1 MRTIG
6 TASYG
11 LRAPI
16 VKQGDDL
23 IQIVVDTVL
32 NSGLEIKDRDVLGIT
47 ESIVARCE
55 GNYVTINEVAEEIR
69 KISDNADVII
79 IDRPI
84 YSRNRFAMILKAIA
98 RGTGKKVVIIM
109 PPVDEVGNVIRN
121 HPFTKLNYDEYYKS
135 IVEGEGK
142 ECEIIDGIKNKE
154 LLSIYKEDPFVI
166 DARMYFTTS
175 NEEEIKELKNNIGG
189 YCTLAYIC
197 RNKCEYGLYG
207 SNKSSEELLKLFP
220 SKNYAQNLVEKVQS
234 KIFTET
240 GKKIEVM
247 VYGDGCFKD
256 PVGGIWEF
264 ADPVVSPAYTPGLE
278 GTPNEIKIKNFA
290 DEKYK
295 DLRGEELNSAIKEE
309 IKNKSSN
316 LQGSMISQGT
326 TPRRY
331 TDLLG
336 SLMDLTSGSG
346 DKGTPFIYVQGYFD
360 NMSND

>member
-1 MRTIG
+1 MVRTIG

-23 IQIVVDTVL
+23 VQIVVDTVL

-55 GNYVTINEVAEEIR
+55 GNYVTIDEVAEEI
-69 KISDNADVII
+69 KNISDNAENIHVF
-79 IDRPI
+79 RPI

-98 RGTGKKVVIIM
+98 RAAGKYVVIH
-109 PPVDEVGNVIRN
+109 VTEKDEVGNVLRN
-121 HPFTKLNYDEYYKS
+121 HPFTGLNYDEYYKS
-135 IVEGEGK
+135 IVEAEGK
-142 ECEIIDGIKNKE
+142 ECTIAHDGDITIE
-154 LLSIYKEDPFVI
+154 TGSSYLI

-175 NEEEIKELKNNIGG
+175 NEEEIKELKNNNSG

-197 RNKCEYGLYG
+197 RDKCDYGLYG
-207 SNKSSEELLKLFP
+207 SNKASEEMLKLFP
-220 SKNYAQNLVEKVQS
+220 SKQYAQNLVEKVQE
-234 KIFTET
+234 KIYTET

-247 VYGDGCFKD
+247 CYGDGCYKD
-256 PVGGIWEF
+256 PDSGIWEF
-264 ADPVVSPAYTPGLE
+264 ADGTVSPAYTPGLE

-290 DEKYK
+290 DDKYK
-295 DLRGEELNSAIKEE
+295 DLRGEELSLAIKDE
-309 IKNKSSN
+309 INSSKMDLKGN
-316 LQGSMISQGT
+316 MSSQGT

-331 TDLLG
+331 INLLG

-346 DKGTPFIYVQGYFD
+346 SKGTPFVYIQGYFD
-360 NMSND
+360 SFADE

>member
-23 IQIVVDTVL
+23 VQIVVDTLL

-47 ESIVARCE
+47 ESIVARCQ
-55 GNYVTINEVAEEIR
+55 GNYVTIDEVAEDIR
-69 KISDNADVII
+69 KLSNNADNIFV
-79 IDRPI
+79 DRPI

-98 RGTGKKVVIIM
+98 RAAGKKVFIYM
-109 PPVDEVGNVIRN
+109 PAVDEVGNVVKE
-121 HPFTKLNYDEYYKS
+121 HPFTKINYDEYYKS
-135 IVEGEGK
+135 IVEAEGK
-142 ECEIIDGIKNKE
+142 ECEIT
-154 LLSIYKEDPFVI
+154 STTAMSCFTI

-175 NEEEIKELKNNIGG
+175 QQEEIRDNS
-189 YCTLAYIC
+189 CTLADIC
-197 RNKCEYGLYG
+197 ANKCEYGLYG

-220 SKNYAQNLVEKVQS
+220 SKSFAEAIVERVQGLVYL
-234 KIFTET
+234 ET

-247 VYGDGCFKD
+247 VYGDGCFKS
-256 PVGGIWEF
+256 PTPGGQIWEF

-295 DLRGEELNSAIKEE
+295 DLKGEELNSAIKEE
-309 IKNKSSN
+309 IKNKSSDLKGN
-316 LQGSMISQGT
+316 MNSQGT

-346 DKGTPFIYVQGYFD
+346 DKGTPFVYVQGYFD

>member
-23 IQIVVDTVL
+23 IEIIVDTVL
-32 NSGLEIKDRDVLGIT
+32 KSGLEVKDKDVLGIT

-55 GNYVTINEVAEEIR
+55 GNYVTIDEVAEEI
-69 KISDNADVII
+69 KKMSNNANTILVY
-79 IDRPI
+79 RPI

-98 RGTGKKVVIIM
+98 RAAGKKVYIRM
-109 PPVDEVGNVIRN
+109 TYEDEVGNVLKN
-121 HPFTKLNYDEYYKS
+121 HPFTGLNYDEYYKS
-135 IVEGEGK
+135 IVEAEGK
-142 ECEIIDGIKNKE
+142 ECIIVYDNTTLDAEKDVI
-154 LLSIYKEDPFVI
+154 DFVI
-166 DARMYFTTS
+166 NAEMYFTTCNYDS
-175 NEEEIKELKNNIGG
+175 FKDGCYLSD
-189 YCTLAYIC
+189 IC
-197 RNKCEYGLYG
+197 KDKCEYGLYG

-220 SKNYAQNLVEKVQS
+220 SKNYAQNLVEKVQG

-264 ADPVVSPAYTPGLE
+264 ADPVVSPAYTEGLE

-295 DLRGEELNSAIKEE
+295 DLKGEELNSAIKEE

-316 LQGSMISQGT
+316 LKGSMTSQGT

-346 DKGTPFIYVQGYFD
+346 DKGTPFVYVQGYFD

>member
-1 MRTIG
+1 MRIIG

-23 IQIVVDTVL
+23 IEIIVNTVL
-32 NSGLEIKDRDVLGIT
+32 NSGLEIKDKDVLGIT

-55 GNYVTINEVAEEIR
+55 GNYVTIDEVAEEIR
-69 KISDNADVII
+69 KISNNADFIYVY
-79 IDRPI
+79 RPI

-98 RGTGKKVVIIM
+98 RAAGKKVYIYM
-109 PPVDEVGNVIRN
+109 PQYDEVGNVVRD

-135 IVEGEGK
+135 IVEAEGK
-142 ECEIIDGIKNKE
+142 GCEITSSASPMLGC
-154 LLSIYKEDPFVI
+154 FTV

-175 NEEEIKELKNNIGG
+175 QQEEIRDNS
-189 YCTLAYIC
+189 CTLADIC
-197 RNKCEYGLYG
+197 KDKCEYGLYG
-207 SNKSSEELLKLFP
+207 SNKASEEMLKLFP
-220 SKNYAQNLVEKVQS
+220 SKSYAEAIVERVQGR
-234 KIFTET
+234 IFIET

-278 GTPNEIKIKNFA
+278 GTPNEVKIKNFA

-295 DLRGEELNSAIKEE
+295 DLRGEELNSAIKKE
-309 IKNKSSN
+309 IENKSSDLKGN
-316 LQGSMISQGT
+316 MNSQGT

-346 DKGTPFIYVQGYFD
+346 DKGTPFVYVQGYFD
-360 NMSND
+360 NMSNE

>member
-23 IQIVVDTVL
+23 IEIIVNTVL

-55 GNYVTINEVAEEIR
+55 GNYVTIDEVAEEVR

-142 ECEIIDGIKNKE
+142 ECKIIDDIKNKE
-154 LLSIYKEDPFVI
+154 LLSVYKEDPFVI
-166 DARMYFTTS
+166 DARMYFTTNS
-175 NEEEIKELKNNIGG
+175 DLSDEVHNASLSSF
-189 YCTLAYIC
+189 C
-197 RNKCEYGLYG
+197 RGKCEYGLYG

-220 SKNYAQNLVEKVQS
+220 SKNYAQNLVEKVQG

-295 DLRGEELNSAIKEE
+295 DLRGEELNTAIKEE

-316 LQGSMISQGT
+316 LKGNMMSQGT

>member
-23 IQIVVDTVL
+23 IQIIVDTVL

-55 GNYVTINEVAEEIR
+55 GNYVTIDEVAEEIR
-69 KISDNADVII
+69 KMSNNAEVIFV
-79 IDRPI
+79 DRPI

-98 RGTGKKVVIIM
+98 RAAGKKVII
-109 PPVDEVGNVIRN
+109 VVTDIDEVGNVLRN

-135 IVEGEGK
+135 IIETEGK
-142 ECEIIDGIKNKE
+142 ECEIIDLDSDLDGYV
-154 LLSIYKEDPFVI
+154 SIPEHDFEI

-175 NEEEIKELKNNIGG
+175 HLYKYDINKDKA
-189 YCTLAYIC
+189 CTLADIC
-197 RNKCEYGLYG
+197 KDKCEYGLYG
-207 SNKSSEELLKLFP
+207 SNKASEEMLKLFP
-220 SKNYAQNLVEKVQS
+220 SKNYAQNLVEKVQGKIYTETAKKISCFVFGDGAYRDPDS
-234 KIFTET
+234 KI
-240 GKKIEVM
+240 
-247 VYGDGCFKD
+247 
-256 PVGGIWEF
+256 WEW
-264 ADPVVSPAYTPGLE
+264 ADPVVCPAYTSDLE

-295 DLRGEELNSAIKEE
+295 DLHGEELNVAIKRE
-309 IKNKSSN
+309 IKEVSSDLKGN
-316 LQGSMISQGT
+316 MSSQGT

-331 TDLLG
+331 VNLLG
-336 SLMDLTSGSG
+336 SLADLTTGSGS
-346 DKGTPFIYVQGYFD
+346 KGTPFVYIQGYFD
-360 NMSND
+360 SYADD

>member
-1 MRTIG
+1 MTRTIG
-6 TASYG
+6 TAAYG

-23 IQIVVDTVL
+23 VKIVVDTVL
-32 NSGLEIKDRDVLGIT
+32 SSGLEIKDRDVLGIT
-47 ESIVARCE
+47 ESIVARCQ
-55 GNYVTINEVAEEIR
+55 GNYVTIDEVAEEVR

-175 NEEEIKELKNNIGG
+175 NLPHEF
-189 YCTLAYIC
+189 CTLADIC
-197 RNKCEYGLYG
+197 KDKCDYGLYG

-220 SKNYAQNLVEKVQS
+220 SCEYSRNLVREVQQRI
-234 KIFTET
+234 KDTT
-240 GKKIEVM
+240 GKLIEVM

-264 ADPVVSPAYTPGLE
+264 ADPVVSPASTMGLQ

-295 DLRGEELNSAIKEE
+295 DLHGEELNAAIKKE
-309 IKNKSSN
+309 IENKNNDLK
-316 LQGSMISQGT
+316 GSMASQGT

-346 DKGTPFIYVQGYFD
+346 DKGTPFVYVQGYFD
-360 NMSND
+360 NMAND

>member
-23 IQIVVDTVL
+23 IEIIVNTVL

-55 GNYVTINEVAEEIR
+55 GNYVTIDEVAEEIR
-69 KISDNADVII
+69 QKSSNADWILVYQ
-79 IDRPI
+79 PI

-98 RGTGKKVVIIM
+98 RAAKKGIM
-109 PPVDEVGNVIRN
+109 IDMPSIDEVGNVRKN
-121 HPFTKLNYDEYYKS
+121 HPFTGLNYDEYYKS
-135 IVEGEGK
+135 IVEVEGK
-142 ECEIIDGIKNKE
+142 ECKIIYDIKDKE
-154 LLSIYKEDPFVI
+154 LLSLYKEDPYFI
-166 DARMYFTTS
+166 DARMYFTT
-175 NEEEIKELKNNIGG
+175 NNDEIRENSCKLSD
-189 YCTLAYIC
+189 IC
-197 RNKCEYGLYG
+197 ADKCDYGLYG
-207 SNKSSEELLKLFP
+207 SNKASEEMLKLFP
-220 SKNYAQNLVEKVQS
+220 SKNYAQNLVEKVQG

-247 VYGDGCFKD
+247 VYGDGCYKD
-256 PVGGIWEF
+256 PDSGIWEF
-264 ADPVVSPAYTPGLE
+264 ADGTVSPAYTLGLE

-290 DEKYK
+290 DDKYK
-295 DLRGEELNSAIKEE
+295 ELKGEELNLAIKEE
-309 IKNKSSN
+309 INSSKIDLKGN
-316 LQGSMISQGT
+316 MSSQGT

-331 TDLLG
+331 VNLLG

-346 DKGTPFIYVQGYFD
+346 SKGTPFVYIQGYFD
-360 NMSND
+360 SFADE

>member
-1 MRTIG
+1 MSRTIG
-6 TASYG
+6 TAVYG

-23 IQIVVDTVL
+23 VQIVVDTLL

-47 ESIVARCE
+47 ESIVARCQ
-55 GNYVTINEVAEEIR
+55 GNYVTIDEVAEEVR
-69 KISDNADVII
+69 KISNKADVII

-109 PPVDEVGNVIRN
+109 PPVDEVGNVVRN
-121 HPFTKLNYDEYYKS
+121 HPFTKLNYNEYYKS

-142 ECEIIDGIKNKE
+142 ECEIINDIKNKE
-154 LLSIYKEDPFVI
+154 LLSIYKEDPFII

-175 NEEEIKELKNNIGG
+175 RQEEIRNNS
-189 YCTLAYIC
+189 CTLADIC
-197 RNKCEYGLYG
+197 KNKCEYGLYG

-220 SKNYAQNLVEKVQS
+220 SKSFAEAIVERVQGLVYS
-234 KIFTET
+234 ET
-240 GKKIEVM
+240 GKNIEVM
-247 VYGDGCFKD
+247 VYGDGCFKS
-256 PVGGIWEF
+256 PTPGGQIWEF
-264 ADPVVSPAYTPGLE
+264 ADPVVSPAYTSGLE

-295 DLRGEELNSAIKEE
+295 DLRGKELDNVIKEE
-309 IKNKSSN
+309 IKHKDSD
-316 LQGSMISQGT
+316 LKGSMTSQGT

-346 DKGTPFIYVQGYFD
+346 DKGTPFVYVQGYFD